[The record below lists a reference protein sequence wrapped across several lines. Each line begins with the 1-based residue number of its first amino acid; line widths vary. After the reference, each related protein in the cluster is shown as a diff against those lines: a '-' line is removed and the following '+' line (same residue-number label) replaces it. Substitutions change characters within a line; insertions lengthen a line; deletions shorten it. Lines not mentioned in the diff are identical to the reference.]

1 MNRGRRPKACCG
13 RLKMPEWIN
22 QGEAIDRISI
32 SDRGFQYGDGLF
44 ETIAVRDGKSRLWRY
59 HIDRLARGCEVLGM
73 EMPSESALSD
83 GVIQALRISET
94 PTAHAGVKVIVS
106 AGSGR
111 RGYERAFADSP
122 TVLFRAF
129 SSAPPAP
136 ELYGSGIDTV
146 ICRTRLASGSATAGL
161 KTLNRLEQVLAR
173 SEFRGS
179 GAFEG
184 LTLDAEDN
192 IICGTMSNVFF
203 VNDKSISTPPLDRCG
218 VEGVMRR
225 HVIETL
231 GQQGITVAVQPYS
244 LSRLEDADEVFLSNS
259 QFGVLPIKRCSAMKW
274 PVGEVTQNVMT
285 VMANNQVPECRR

>member
-1 MNRGRRPKACCG
+1 MGDW
-13 RLKMPEWIN
+13 LS
-22 QGEAIDRISI
+22 QGEAADRVSI

-44 ETIAVRDGKSRLWRY
+44 ETIAVRNGEPRLWQY
-59 HIDRLARGCEVLGM
+59 HIDRLARGCKVLGIR
-73 EMPSESALSD
+73 MPSESDLSE
-83 GVIQALRISET
+83 GLIQALQYSNA
-94 PTAHAGVKVIVS
+94 PAVHASVKVIVS
-106 AGSGR
+106 AGSGL
-111 RGYERAFADSP
+111 RGYGRAFADSP

-129 SSAPPAP
+129 LSVPLALDS
-136 ELYGSGIDTV
+136 YRGGIETV
-146 ICRTRLASGSATAGL
+146 ICRTRLASGSATVGL

-173 SEFRGS
+173 SEFAGTDV
-179 GAFEG
+179 FEG

-231 GQQGITVAVQPYS
+231 DRQGITVAHHPYS

-259 QFGVLPIKRCSAMKW
+259 QFGVIPIKSCTEMEW
-274 PVGEVTQNVMT
+274 PVGEVTRNVMT
-285 VMANNQVPECRR
+285 IMANNQVLECRL